1 MHGYRTYSVVVCVK
15 RWRGVLTQLESEWGH
30 VRQQLPWKLEPWW
43 MSWPSPDGRC
53 AKHQATA
60 WHKRLQCFAMAYAY
74 HASLGDDQTTIMFDQ
89 TKMREHLER
98 SFGLGKLS
106 FFPHSTGYKPKE
118 MHFPLVWNRIVLF
131 LSNARD
137 KGWCGMLWILQRMV
151 PQWCINLKSIPSS
164 EEQWFCSA
172 CR

>member
-1 MHGYRTYSVVVCVK
+1 MLQTSSNSM
-15 RWRGVLTQLESEWGH
+15 TQ
-30 VRQQLPWKLEPWW
+30 KI
-43 MSWPSPDGRC
+43 
-53 AKHQATA
+53 
-60 WHKRLQCFAMAYAY
+60 AMAYAY
-74 HASLGDDQTTIMFDQ
+74 HASLGDDLTTIMFDQ

-137 KGWCGMLWILQRMV
+137 MGLCGML
-151 PQWCINLKSIPSS
+151 
-164 EEQWFCSA
+164 
-172 CR
+172 